1 MIGEEWVVKGPSNKN
16 SRAGTETFVYFEL
29 DGVNQCIGGVRG
41 LYADAAGEW
50 IVLIVNTSLSTTV
63 AANCLRE
70 VQGCLG

>member
-1 MIGEEWVVKGPSNKN
+1 M
-16 SRAGTETFVYFEL
+16 YFEL

-63 AANCLRE
+63 AADCLRE

>member
-1 MIGEEWVVKGPSNKN
+1 MLEAPTKGKTR
-16 SRAGTETFVYFEL
+16 SRRATKSYVYFEL

-50 IVLIVNTSLSTTV
+50 IVLIVNTTLSTTV